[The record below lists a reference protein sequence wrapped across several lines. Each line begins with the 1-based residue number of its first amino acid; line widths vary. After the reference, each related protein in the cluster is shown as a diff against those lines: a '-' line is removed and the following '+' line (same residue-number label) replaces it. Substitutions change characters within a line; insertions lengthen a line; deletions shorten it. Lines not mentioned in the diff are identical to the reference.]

1 MNAFTI
7 IWAAIKRSKGR
18 SIFTWLSVVGA
29 FILFGVLAAVRY
41 GMLGQLNIINAER
54 LVTNNLVTRGNPMPV
69 SYYDKIITVPGVKA
83 AIYFE
88 SLQGYFKDQKQTF
101 AILFTNVHS
110 VMRVFPE
117 FTVDSGRVQ
126 TWLGDRQGAIAGP
139 ALAKRMGWTVGET
152 IPVKSQVAQTDG
164 STTWYFHLDGI
175 YQTNLPSAYQEF
187 FIGHYQYFNQSVAD
201 PRLRDVVFRY
211 FERID
216 DPRNATRI
224 SNAID
229 AQFANSSPQTLT
241 QPETQEIVSI
251 VRQFGNISAIVGY
264 VGLAVFFTLLL
275 IVSNAQAQSVR
286 ERVSE
291 FALLRAVGFKS
302 GRIMRL
308 VISESLLLLVSGAIV
323 GLFLS
328 WLVTHALYPLVGN
341 FLGTFELT
349 WRATG
354 AGVILA
360 IVFGVLAALVPGWAL
375 MRLRVAEALRKT

>member
-1 MNAFTI
+1 MNGFTI
-7 IWAAIKRSKGR
+7 IWSAIRRRKGR
-18 SIFTWLSVVGA
+18 SIFTWLSIVAA

-54 LVTNNLVTRGNPMPV
+54 LVTNNLVARGSIMPL
-69 SYYDKIITVPGVKA
+69 SYYDKIIAVPGVKA
-83 AIYFE
+83 AIYFDG
-88 SLQGYFKDQKQTF
+88 LQGFFKDPKNTF
-101 AILFTNVHS
+101 QVLFTNVHS
-110 VMRVFPE
+110 VTRVFTE
-117 FTVDSGRVQ
+117 FTVNSTQLQ
-126 TWLGDRQGAIAGP
+126 TWFGDRQGAIAGP
-139 ALAKRMGWTVGET
+139 ALAARMGWTVGET
-152 IPVKSQVAQTDG
+152 IPVQSQVAQTDG

-175 YQTNLPSAYQEF
+175 YQTNLPSAYKEF

-241 QPETQEIVSI
+241 QPETQEIVSLI
-251 VRQFGNISAIVGY
+251 RQFGNISAIVVS
-264 VGLAVFFTLLL
+264 VGFAVFFTLLL
-275 IVSNAQAQSVR
+275 IVGNAQAQSVR
-286 ERVSE
+286 ERTAE
-291 FALLRAVGFKS
+291 IALLRALGFKP
-302 GRIMRL
+302 GRVMRL
-308 VISESLLLLVSGAIV
+308 LVGESLLLLVSGAIV

-354 AGVILA
+354 AGMILA
-360 IVFGVLAALVPGWAL
+360 IVFGILAALVPLWAL
-375 MRLRVAEALRKT
+375 TRLRVAEALRKS

>member
-1 MNAFTI
+1 MNGFTI
-7 IWAAIKRSKGR
+7 IWSAIRRRKGR
-18 SIFTWLSVVGA
+18 SIFTWLSIVAA

-54 LVTNNLVTRGNPMPV
+54 LVTNNLVARGSIMPL
-69 SYYDKIITVPGVKA
+69 SYYDKIIAVPGVKA
-83 AIYFE
+83 AIYFDG
-88 SLQGYFKDQKQTF
+88 LQGFFKGPKHTF
-101 AILFTNVHS
+101 QVLFTNVHS
-110 VMRVFPE
+110 VTRVFTE
-117 FTVDSGRVQ
+117 FTVNSTQLQ
-126 TWLGDRQGAIAGP
+126 TWFGDRQGAIAGP
-139 ALAKRMGWTVGET
+139 ALAARMGWTVGET
-152 IPVKSQVAQTDG
+152 IPVQSQVAQTDG

-175 YQTNLPSAYQEF
+175 YQTNLPSAYKEF

-241 QPETQEIVSI
+241 QPETQEIVSLI
-251 VRQFGNISAIVGY
+251 RQFGNISAIVVS
-264 VGLAVFFTLLL
+264 VGFAVFFTLLL
-275 IVSNAQAQSVR
+275 IVGNAQAQSVR
-286 ERVSE
+286 ERTAE
-291 FALLRAVGFKS
+291 IALLRALGFKP
-302 GRIMRL
+302 GRVMRL
-308 VISESLLLLVSGAIV
+308 LVGESLLLLVSGAIV

-360 IVFGVLAALVPGWAL
+360 IVFGILAALVPLWVL
-375 MRLRVAEALRKT
+375 TRLRVAEALRKS

>member
-1 MNAFTI
+1 MSGFTI

-54 LVTNNLVTRGNPMPV
+54 LVTNNLVARGSNMPL

-83 AIYFE
+83 AIYFNGM
-88 SLQGYFKDQKQTF
+88 QGYFKDPKQTV

-117 FTVDSGRVQ
+117 FTVDSARVQ
-126 TWLGDRQGAIAGP
+126 AWLGDRQGAIVGP

-175 YQTNLPSAYQEF
+175 YHTNLPSAYQEF

-201 PRLRDVVFRY
+201 PRLRNVVFRFY
-211 FERID
+211 ERID

-229 AQFANSSPQTLT
+229 ALFTNSSPQTLT
-241 QPETQEIVSI
+241 QPETQEVVSI
-251 VRQFGNISAIVGY
+251 VRQFGNISAMAVY
-264 VGLAVFFTLLL
+264 VGIAVFFTLLL

-286 ERVSE
+286 ERVAE

-360 IVFGVLAALVPGWAL
+360 IVFGILAALVPGWAL
-375 MRLRVAEALRKT
+375 MRLRVAQALRKS

>member
-1 MNAFTI
+1 MNGFTI
-7 IWAAIKRSKGR
+7 IWSAIRRRKGR
-18 SIFTWLSVVGA
+18 SIFTWLSIVAA

-54 LVTNNLVTRGNPMPV
+54 LVTNNLVARGSIMPL
-69 SYYDKIITVPGVKA
+69 SYYDKIIAVPGVKA
-83 AIYFE
+83 AIYFDG
-88 SLQGYFKDQKQTF
+88 LQGFFKGPKHTF
-101 AILFTNVHS
+101 QVLFTNVHS
-110 VMRVFPE
+110 VTRVFTE
-117 FTVDSGRVQ
+117 FTVNSTQLQ
-126 TWLGDRQGAIAGP
+126 TWFGDRQGAIAGP
-139 ALAKRMGWTVGET
+139 ALAARMGWTVGET
-152 IPVKSQVAQTDG
+152 IPVQSQVAQTDG

-175 YQTNLPSAYQEF
+175 YQTNLPSAYKEF

-241 QPETQEIVSI
+241 QPETQEIVSLI
-251 VRQFGNISAIVGY
+251 RQFGNISAIVVS
-264 VGLAVFFTLLL
+264 VGFAVFFTLLL
-275 IVSNAQAQSVR
+275 IVGNAQAQSVR
-286 ERVSE
+286 ERTAE
-291 FALLRAVGFKS
+291 IALLRALGFKP
-302 GRIMRL
+302 GRVMRL
-308 VISESLLLLVSGAIV
+308 LVGESLLLLVSGAIV

-360 IVFGVLAALVPGWAL
+360 IVFGILATLVPLWVL
-375 MRLRVAEALRKT
+375 TRLRVAEALRKS